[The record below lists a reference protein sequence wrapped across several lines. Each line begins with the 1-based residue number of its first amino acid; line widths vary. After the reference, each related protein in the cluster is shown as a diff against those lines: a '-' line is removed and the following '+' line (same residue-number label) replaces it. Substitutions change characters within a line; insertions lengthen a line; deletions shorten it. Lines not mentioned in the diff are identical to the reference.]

1 MNVFKDMNYNIDLE
15 VIKKMI
21 FIYNAL
27 DNGWNIKKNKDSYIF
42 TKRHDNK
49 KEVFEENYL
58 ADFIDKNSN
67 LNKILINLKKEIN

>member
-1 MNVFKDMNYNIDLE
+1 MNIFKNINYDIDIDK
-15 VIKKMI
+15 IKQMI

-42 TKRHDNK
+42 TKRHHNQR
-49 KEVFEENYL
+49 EIFEENYL

-67 LNKILINLKKEIN
+67 LNKILVNLKKEIN